1 MRQLFA
7 SCRPL
12 RFIALALCSAS
23 IFVFVAPASAR
34 PYHGTGRHARAYHAG
49 HHAKWHH
56 THRHFRH
63 AARVSNRDRSAAKMQ
78 ARGLANGYASFTPNP
93 VDAAPSGAIGSPDIV
108 IGSRPR
114 YRQQTQRP
122 RQLRRAARASNWD
135 RGVAKMQAGGFADT
149 NASIPPNASVDPN
162 STLTPPGGVMAA
174 GFDSFSSNVVAEA
187 RRYLG
192 GNPTDRRSLWCAR
205 FMNMVLQHT
214 GYRGT
219 GSDMASS
226 FASYGQRVSGPQ
238 VGAIAVMT
246 RGRRG
251 GHVGVIT
258 GIDAK
263 GNPIMISGNNGNRVR
278 EAPVSR
284 GRIYAYVMPTS

>member
-1 MRQLFA
+1 M
-7 SCRPL
+7 
-12 RFIALALCSAS
+12 CSAAIAVS
-23 IFVFVAPASAR
+23 VSPASAR
-34 PYHGTGRHARAYHAG
+34 PHHGRHARAYHAG

-56 THRHFRH
+56 QHRQYLH
-63 AARVSNRDRSAAKMQ
+63 ATRVSSRDRGV
-78 ARGLANGYASFTPNP
+78 ARNNHAGVVPNP
-93 VDAAPSGAIGSPDIV
+93 VDASGTFVASGIV
-108 IGSRPR
+108 AETGPR
-114 YRQQTQRP
+114 YQRQVRQS
-122 RQLRRAARASNWD
+122 RQLRRAVRASNWA
-135 RGVAKMQAGGFADT
+135 RGVAKMKAGGFADT
-149 NASIPPNASVDPN
+149 NASVLPSASVDPN
-162 STLTPPGGVMAA
+162 STLTPPGGVMASGIVSTA
-174 GFDSFSSNVVAEA
+174 SNIVAEA

-205 FMNMVLQHT
+205 FMNMVLKHS
-214 GYRGT
+214 GYSGT

-251 GHVGVIT
+251 GHVGIIT
-258 GIDAK
+258 GVDAK
-263 GNPIMISGNNGNRVR
+263 GNPMMISGNNGNRVR